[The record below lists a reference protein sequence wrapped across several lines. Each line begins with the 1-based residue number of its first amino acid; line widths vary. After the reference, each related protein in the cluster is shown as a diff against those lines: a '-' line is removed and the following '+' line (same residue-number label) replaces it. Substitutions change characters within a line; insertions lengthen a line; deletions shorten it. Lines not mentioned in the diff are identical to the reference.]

1 MEVEI
6 RGRAIRFADL
16 TAGTFFCA
24 LRKERIFGLCIAEGT
39 RAGAILFSTAPP
51 QHQSGVPWVAPGGL
65 PNDDLV
71 AFPTAVMRADPRSV
85 LAVAGPIPFGAIV
98 NSGEKYYMR
107 ASNGVG
113 NFVTCDLVSGSLEGI
128 PGATALNLYS
138 RWQVGH
144 VEGDQFE
151 IIFEFSAANE

>member
-6 RGRAIRFADL
+6 PGRATRFADL

-24 LRKERIFGLCIAEGT
+24 LRREQIFGLCIAEGT
-39 RAGAILFSTAPP
+39 RPGAILFSAAPP

-71 AFPTAVMRADPRSV
+71 AFPTAVIRADPRSV
-85 LAVAGPIPFGAIV
+85 SAGTGPIPFGAII
-98 NSGEKYYMR
+98 NAGEKFYMR

-113 NFVTCDLVSGSLEGI
+113 NFITCDLVSGSLEGI
-128 PGATALNLYS
+128 PGSTVVNLYS
-138 RWQVGH
+138 KWQVGH
-144 VEGDQFE
+144 IEGDQFK
-151 IIFEFSAANE
+151 IVFEFSAATE